1 MAVGADKIRKQIS
14 LSKEL
19 LDFAETVADKE
30 ERTLSGLI
38 SVALKEYFK
47 NHNIDFKE
55 EA

>member
-1 MAVGADKIRKQIS
+1 MAVSADKIRKQIS

-19 LDFAETVADKE
+19 LEFTEELAEKE

-38 SVALKEYFK
+38 AVALKEYFK

>member
-1 MAVGADKIRKQIS
+1 MAISNDKIRKQIT
-14 LSKEL
+14 LSKGL
-19 LDFAETVADKE
+19 LDTAETQADKE

-38 SVALKEYFK
+38 TIALKEYFK